1 MATDAKFDKIQK
13 IVPHENA
20 DALEIAIVSNFPCVV
35 KKDTFKVG
43 DVVFYIR
50 DDAKL
55 VEYDAWKDFMKR
67 YEDPSALFPQDCYHA
82 EKFIWQEGLLKYLGG
97 GGRVKTIKLRGK
109 TSMGILMKPE
119 ELGLGSGL
127 TWEGAEKVNAKI
139 ADPETGSAFLE
150 KEFGVAHWEMPLSSS
165 MGPCNARGPLISGLW
180 KTDEENFQNID
191 DELFPWNEE
200 VLITRK
206 LDGSSCSI
214 SSTPDGDIHVMSRSL
229 DLKFDDDNVWNRASK
244 CIIPFAKTLAKYYNE
259 TIVLR
264 GEVTG
269 AGINASKVNLDCH
282 GDPVFNMFAVV
293 FPTTL
298 DENKRIGLYGTPWHF
313 LEVNKVCKKLTGFE
327 IKTVPIE
334 GTAILTRKL
343 LEDISNRPRNKG
355 EGCVIN
361 TKSLLLPH
369 FKSKSK
375 DYLLYLG

>member
-1 MATDAKFDKIQK
+1 
-13 IVPHENA
+13 
-20 DALEIAIVSNFPCVV
+20 
-35 KKDTFKVG
+35 
-43 DVVFYIR
+43 
-50 DDAKL
+50 
-55 VEYDAWKDFMKR
+55 
-67 YEDPSALFPQDCYHA
+67 
-82 EKFIWQEGLLKYLGG
+82 
-97 GGRVKTIKLRGK
+97 
-109 TSMGILMKPE
+109 
-119 ELGLGSGL
+119 
-127 TWEGAEKVNAKI
+127 
-139 ADPETGSAFLE
+139 
-150 KEFGVAHWEMPLSSS
+150 MPLSSS

-259 TIVLR
+259 IIVLR

-293 FPTTL
+293 FPTAL